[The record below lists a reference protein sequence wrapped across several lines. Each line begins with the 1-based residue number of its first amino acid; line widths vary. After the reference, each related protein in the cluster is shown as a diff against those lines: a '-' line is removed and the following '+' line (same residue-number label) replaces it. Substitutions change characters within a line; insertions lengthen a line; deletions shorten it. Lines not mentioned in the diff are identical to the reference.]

1 MQFFLSG
8 GEQKEE
14 IERKGGAEQ
23 ERGRGGGRG
32 REVMIFALLSL

>member
-1 MQFFLSG
+1 MQFFFKWWG
-8 GEQKEE
+8 AKEE

-32 REVMIFALLSL
+32 REVMIFTLLSL